1 MLTGKQLGQAI
12 AQAIALKKASGAIKR
27 EADVAAHF
35 GVRQPSLADWKKRG
49 TISKEKLPE
58 LWRYF
63 SDVVGPEHWGLTEFS
78 ARLEPSPAL
87 TSDEQWLLDK
97 WRNAREEVQ
106 EVARFVLSRPAPHLP
121 GWADSDARAYVDSLQ
136 SKARDWQETNKNRNV
151 MKNQREN
158 PVSKAISP
166 TTERPIERPSEQKFL
181 QTRIASSA

>member
-35 GVRQPSLADWKKRG
+35 GVKQPSLADWKKRG

-78 ARLEPSPAL
+78 AALKPPPVL
-87 TSDEQWLLDK
+87 TSEEQWFLDK
-97 WRNAREEVQ
+97 WRNAREDAR
-106 EVARFVLSRPAPHLP
+106 EVARFVLSRATPHPP
-121 GWADSDARAYVDSLQ
+121 GWVDGDARAYVDSLQ
-136 SKARDWQETNKNRNV
+136 SKVRDWQGTSKSRNAR
-151 MKNQREN
+151 NSEREK
-158 PVSKAISP
+158 PVRQA
-166 TTERPIERPSEQKFL
+166 TERSIERPSEQKFL